1 MKDLSFSAL
10 DNNNG
15 GAFLLHLRLHRAVVV
30 VVVVLN
36 TARSGGSIKELFVLI
51 ADNTELMAVAA
62 DGGSDE
68 KIFTFVISTEEGSG
82 REGGMQPKQM
92 ELLDK
97 DGLWGRYGVARRWHK

>member
-30 VVVVLN
+30 VVVLN

-51 ADNTELMAVAA
+51 ADNTELMAE

-68 KIFTFVISTEEGSG
+68 KIFTFVISTEAVMAEAAG
-82 REGGMQPKQM
+82 
-92 ELLDK
+92 
-97 DGLWGRYGVARRWHK
+97 

>member
-68 KIFTFVISTEEGSG
+68 KIFTFVISTEAVVAE
-82 REGGMQPKQM
+82 REGCNPSRWNCWIRMGC
-92 ELLDK
+92 
-97 DGLWGRYGVARRWHK
+97 GVDMG